1 MKILWMTSLRP
12 IGTSYENDRIQ
23 NIFLN
28 SILCIKKKIKF
39 SFTQFDDTGVKKFV
53 KKKKIKFFFC
63 QL

>member
-53 KKKKIKFFFC
+53 KKKN
-63 QL
+63 